1 MNNGSF
7 GVLPSKNM
15 GAWPNGQSVYI
26 SESETRVRIS
36 KIKNIN
42 SSFAFI
48 FFITCVYL
56 KLEIE
61 LTSFIVIFDF
71 GNLAVRSCAEDFNQR
86 RLISTSALQDK
97 TSYI

>member
-36 KIKNIN
+36 KI
-42 SSFAFI
+42 STPLLLLV